1 MASPSKKWKR
11 AIQDFLSRK
20 LSERDLQKL
29 VQDDESERN
38 LPTLAIASLNTVQV
52 QKMLGLQLVVNDLEL
67 DNVPSV
73 RMPSDLVNILS
84 KIDKF
89 SSRSDANESN
99 IRWTLNM
106 LLVFAYDIAT
116 SSKPTSGQAISAQ
129 TEKTWGYGPVKWID
143 KRYKLI
149 GKPDYA
155 IWYGEVGETA
165 VNIVIV
171 EAKRRYLAAN
181 GLVQCLAYMG
191 IVHRLRKEAGK
202 QNCTVY
208 GMAADDQSFLFRKIK
223 QQLRVVR
230 A

>member
-1 MASPSKKWKR
+1 
-11 AIQDFLSRK
+11 
-20 LSERDLQKL
+20 
-29 VQDDESERN
+29 
-38 LPTLAIASLNTVQV
+38 
-52 QKMLGLQLVVNDLEL
+52 
-67 DNVPSV
+67 
-73 RMPSDLVNILS
+73 
-84 KIDKF
+84 
-89 SSRSDANESN
+89 
-99 IRWTLNM
+99 M

-191 IVHRLRKEAGK
+191 KWLIIFLFLLMSNSFEGIVHRLRKEAGK

-223 QQLRVVR
+223 QQLRGGLTHGF
-230 A
+230 